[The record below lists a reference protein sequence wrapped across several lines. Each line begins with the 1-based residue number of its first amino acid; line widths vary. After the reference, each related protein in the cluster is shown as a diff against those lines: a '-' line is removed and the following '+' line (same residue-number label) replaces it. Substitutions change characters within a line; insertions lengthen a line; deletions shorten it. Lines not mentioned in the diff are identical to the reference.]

1 MEIHDPS
8 RVATVTYVLGKAAP
22 LLEIGD
28 YVRLGMEGDP
38 CNTYRGTEEN
48 LKGIVTHVAKNADGT
63 YELTA
68 GFPDG
73 GVMIL
78 NSYDVRPDRVWER
91 IEPSSEFGAATDA
104 MATNANANA
113 MNAMKATDAMGVEQD
128 VLLAEESV
136 ARPAS
141 GKPDSLAVSPLLN
154 DIMEQFEVLR
164 ADQRIVKS
172 ENETL
177 RANFQQFVQLYNQRN
192 ARDRYLFGVFA
203 RAINLAACNIRS
215 RNTMNMEETFKK
227 HFDDVDF
234 DEFVEK
240 NVVAR
245 GSDERDKA
253 EGDEPS
259 KAEGSEPSKA
269 GGDDTLRR
277 FGGLSDKFFDTEE
290 DARANE
296 QKEKEGERDDHERRF
311 GVDQS

>member
-91 IEPSSEFGAATDA
+91 IEPSEFGAATDA
-104 MATNANANA
+104 MDA
-113 MNAMKATDAMGVEQD
+113 MGAMGVEQK

-136 ARPAS
+136 AQPAAQ
-141 GKPDSLAVSPLLN
+141 KPDSLAVSPLLN
-154 DIMEQFEVLR
+154 DLMDQVAALR
-164 ADQRIVKS
+164 ADQQIVKS

-177 RANFQQFVQLYNQRN
+177 RASFQQFVKLYNKRN
-192 ARDRYLFGVFA
+192 ARDKYLFGVFA
-203 RAINLAACNIRS
+203 RSINLAACNIQS
-215 RNTMNMEETFKK
+215 QNTMNMEETFNKY
-227 HFDDVDF
+227 FDDVDF
-234 DEFVEK
+234 DAFVVE
-240 NVVAR
+240 NNAVAR
-245 GSDERDKA
+245 GSDEPSRA

-259 KAEGSEPSKA
+259 KAEGDEPSKAGGDEPSKA
-269 GGDDTLRR
+269 GGDDTSRR

-296 QKEKEGERDDHERRF
+296 QREKEGERDDHERRF
-311 GVDQS
+311 GADES